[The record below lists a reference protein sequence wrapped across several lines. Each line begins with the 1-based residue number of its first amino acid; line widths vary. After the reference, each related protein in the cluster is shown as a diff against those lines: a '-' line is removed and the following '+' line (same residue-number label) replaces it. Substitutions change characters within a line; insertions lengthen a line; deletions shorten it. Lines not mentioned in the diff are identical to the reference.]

1 MNQRW
6 EEKLQLHNHCIRELN
21 CLYRNAALGFRLS
34 ESEFWILY
42 ALSNPY
48 KEYSQQSLCNEWFLP
63 KQTVNSSIKCLLKKN
78 LVYLEHV
85 CFPHVKRQ
93 KVIHLTPEGKS
104 FIAEKIE
111 NFKMAEWEAFS
122 HLTEQEQDTF
132 ISLIQKQTYNLKK
145 ATNL

>member
-1 MNQRW
+1 MDQRW
-6 EEKLQLHNHCIRELN
+6 EEKLQLQNHCIKELN
-21 CLYRNAALGFRLS
+21 CLYRNVALSFRLS
-34 ESEFWILY
+34 ESAFWILY
-42 ALSNPY
+42 ALSDPH

-85 CFPHVKRQ
+85 CFPCVKRQ

-104 FIAEKIE
+104 FIDEKIE
-111 NFKMAEWEAFS
+111 NFKKAEWKAFS
-122 HLTEQEQDTF
+122 NLTEQEQDTF
-132 ISLIQKQTYNLKK
+132 ISLIQKQIYNLKK

>member
-1 MNQRW
+1 MDQWR
-6 EEKLQLHNHCIRELN
+6 EEKLQLQNHCIRELN
-21 CLYRNAALGFRLS
+21 CLYRNAALSFRLS

-42 ALSNPY
+42 ALSNPH
-48 KEYSQQSLCNEWFLP
+48 KEYSQQSLCKEWFLP
-63 KQTVNSSIKCLLKKN
+63 KQTVNSSIKCLLEKN
-78 LVYLEHV
+78 LVCLEHV
-85 CFPHVKRQ
+85 CFPCVKRQ

-104 FIAEKIE
+104 FTAEKIE

-122 HLTEQEQDTF
+122 HMTKQEQDTF